1 MENLPNN
8 GWPKRP
14 VKVSVTAQQASKMS
28 LLVRSRG
35 VDFTAF
41 YHNRLSRTVKRKV
54 MVLMMIT
61 FIAPATEGTSAV
73 SLSLLIVFVELAEEK
88 FTMLNWKLDPSK
100 LGFS

>member
-1 MENLPNN
+1 
-8 GWPKRP
+8 
-14 VKVSVTAQQASKMS
+14 
-28 LLVRSRG
+28 
-35 VDFTAF
+35 
-41 YHNRLSRTVKRKV
+41 